1 MCDRDG
7 KQYGERDGKCES
19 KERERSQARRT
30 GILMRKKNEG
40 WRKVKNGGKYNKG

>member
-19 KERERSQARRT
+19 RERQNSITHTRDINEKEKRR
-30 GILMRKKNEG
+30 ME
-40 WRKVKNGGKYNKG
+40 KVKDGGKRIK

>member
-19 KERERSQARRT
+19 RERQKSSSQTRDINEKEKRR
-30 GILMRKKNEG
+30 ME
-40 WRKVKNGGKYNKG
+40 KVKDGGKRIK